1 MEVGLKIKRHLDEN
15 GITQAFLS
23 RKTGISR
30 SKLNLAL
37 NGNRRLSF
45 EEYELICGALGLP
58 VDLFL
63 EARVPEEADKDAS

>member
-1 MEVGLKIKRHLDEN
+1 MEVGLKIKKYLDDN

-23 RKTGISR
+23 RKTGINR

-58 VDLFL
+58 VGIFL
-63 EARVPEEADKDAS
+63 EPRVLDDACKPTA